1 MNWAKTI
8 FYVFLAAIIIAALI
22 FYRWIFHYL
31 IAAWIFS
38 YILEPAVNYLEHK
51 RIPRWMSVLVVYL
64 SVGGLIAW
72 FTSRLIPELMTQAN
86 SLISLLGHKEE
97 VNSDILLQLPF
108 LKGLQDYAINL
119 DAKIPGLNLSAQF
132 ANMMDRATDFMARL
146 PKFLVD
152 NYSTIIGAVSFVG
165 MIPLISFFLLKDK
178 FKIQKALFGLS
189 SNRYFEL
196 TIIILGKINSTV
208 GTYLRA
214 MLLEVIAVSI
224 MASSALSIV
233 GVSNPVLIGITA
245 GVANIIPYFGPFFGG
260 TLAVI
265 SVFFEGGSILAMAYA
280 ALAMYLVQVV
290 DNNIVYPVVVGTTIN
305 MHPLLVLLT
314 VLAGGWYGGILWM
327 LISVPMVFLIYTLVS
342 VLYKNL
348 KEYRI
353 I

>member
-1 MNWAKTI
+1 MNWARIT
-8 FYVFLAAIIIAALI
+8 FYVLLGAILIAALF

-31 IAAWIFS
+31 IAAWVFS
-38 YILEPAVNYLEHK
+38 HILDPTVNQLEHR
-51 RIPRWMSVLVVYL
+51 RIPRWLSVLLVYL

-72 FTSRLIPELMTQAN
+72 FTTRLIPDLLIQAN
-86 SLISLLGHKEE
+86 NLISILSHNEEMSSDLLLK
-97 VNSDILLQLPF
+97 IPF
-108 LKGLQDYAINL
+108 LSGLHDFAL
-119 DAKIPGLNLSAQF
+119 DLDGKIPGLDLGMQF
-132 ANMMDRATDFMARL
+132 STFLDNATDFMARL

-178 FKIQKALFGLS
+178 HTIRKSLLRLS

-196 TIIILGKINSTV
+196 SIIIMEKINTTV

-214 MLLEVIAVSI
+214 MLFEVIAVSL
-224 MASSALSIV
+224 MSSTALSIV
-233 GVSNPVLIGITA
+233 GVSNPILIGITA
-245 GVANIIPYFGPFFGG
+245 GVANIIPYFGPFLGG
-260 TLAVI
+260 SLAVL
-265 SVFFEGGSILAMAYA
+265 SVLFEGGSFLAMVYA

-290 DNNIVYPVVVGTTIN
+290 DNNIVYPVVIGTTIN

-327 LISVPMVFLIYTLVS
+327 LISVPLVFLIYTLVS
-342 VLYKNL
+342 VLCKNL

>member
-1 MNWAKTI
+1 MNWAKTG
-8 FYVFLAAIIIAALI
+8 FYVLLAVIILAALI

-38 YILEPAVNYLEHK
+38 YILEPAVNFLEHK
-51 RIPRWMSVLVVYL
+51 HIPRWISVLIVYL
-64 SVGGLIAW
+64 TIAGLIAW
-72 FTSRLIPELMTQAN
+72 VTSRLIPVLMTQAN
-86 SLISLLGHKEE
+86 NLIAILGNNEE

-108 LKGLQDYAINL
+108 LKSLQEFVINL
-119 DAKIPGLNLSAQF
+119 DAKIPGLDLTNQF
-132 ANMMDRATDFMARL
+132 ANLLGSIKDFMARL
-146 PKFLVD
+146 PKYLVD

-165 MIPLISFFLLKDK
+165 MIPLIGFFLLKDK
-178 FKIQKALFGLS
+178 YKIQKALFGLS

-196 TIIILGKINSTV
+196 TIIIMGKINSTV

-214 MLLEVIAVSI
+214 MLLEVISVSI

-260 TLAVI
+260 ALAVI
-265 SVFFEGGSILAMAYA
+265 SVLFEGGSIMAMIYA
-280 ALAMYLVQVV
+280 ALAMYLVQLV

-327 LISVPMVFLIYTLVS
+327 LISVPLVFLIYTLVN